1 MDHMDPYWIVHL
13 NGSSRASDQLHG
25 NSMLLLAGSA
35 QLEADAKLKVHA
47 CPPFGANLPL
57 CAWFAAAGHCL
68 QMFHSLLVLVY
79 GSLASIVE
87 LSQSGNQFVRT
98 PVILLGG

>member
-1 MDHMDPYWIVHL
+1 MGRPGL
-13 NGSSRASDQLHG
+13 PTSFLHG
-25 NSMLLLAGSA
+25 NSVLLLAGSA
-35 QLEADAKLKVHA
+35 QLE
-47 CPPFGANLPL
+47 ANLPL

-79 GSLASIVE
+79 GSLVSIVE

>member
-1 MDHMDPYWIVHL
+1 MDHMDCTSEWVVQGFRP
-13 NGSSRASDQLHG
+13 AFFTA
-25 NSMLLLAGSA
+25 AGSA

-47 CPPFGANLPL
+47 CPPFGANVPL
-57 CAWFAAAGHCL
+57 CAWFTAAGHCL